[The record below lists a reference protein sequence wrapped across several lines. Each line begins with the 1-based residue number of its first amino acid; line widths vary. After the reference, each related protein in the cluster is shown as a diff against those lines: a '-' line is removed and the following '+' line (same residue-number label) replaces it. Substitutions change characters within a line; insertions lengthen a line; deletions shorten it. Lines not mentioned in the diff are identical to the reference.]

1 MWFNGM
7 MNSSNPPAN
16 SNLDDDP
23 QDIPFYGED
32 PEGKAPLEESDNN
45 VEVSPAKLCQQ

>member
-32 PEGKAPLEESDNN
+32 PEGRAPLDNN